1 MGSSRFIRGLFSKK
15 ERTIDSLL
23 EVMKTEKKK
32 CLEGLL
38 VKDWERVNY
47 WLEKSK
53 KTIKAVR
60 KIMEL

>member
-15 ERTIDSLL
+15 ERTIDRLL
-23 EVMKTEKKK
+23 EVMKTEKNK

-38 VKDWERVNY
+38 VKDWDRVYY
-47 WLEKSK
+47 WLDKSK
-53 KTIKAVR
+53 KTIRAVR